1 MTGVV
6 DQDYQ
11 GDPVAENAPA
21 LTPTTAPP
29 TRGFSW
35 TIGRRLAAG
44 FALVVVL
51 MTAIG
56 FVSYTNT
63 QALVD
68 NSDWVE
74 HTHEV
79 LDRTDA
85 ITSALKD
92 AETGQRGYLITG
104 VGSYLEPYTAA
115 QAALADAFTQVREL
129 TADNAEQQ
137 ARLDELEPLVQ
148 AKFAEMQQTIDV
160 RDEEGLEAAQ
170 EIVLTDQGKAVMD
183 QIRGI
188 IDEIVGAERDLLA
201 ERAASADRSAATT
214 SVAVLGGTSAV
225 VVIVIVLALF
235 LTRSITRPVNSLTA
249 RLREIADGDGDLTQ
263 RVDDSRRDEIGA
275 LAVVFNRFVGNIA
288 TLVRQIGESAATS
301 SAAAQELSVIAAEMT
316 RQSSD
321 AAQQA
326 SMAAAAAEQVSSSV
340 QTVAAASE
348 QMGASIHEIA
358 RSASDASSAGQT
370 AVASTDDANTT
381 IGRLGESSAAIGGV
395 VALINTIAQ
404 QTNLLAL
411 NATIEAARAGE
422 AGKGF
427 AVVAGEVKELAQ
439 ETAKA
444 TEEITS
450 RISQIQSDV
459 DTAVAAISTTTTV
472 IGQVNDH
479 QSSIAGA
486 VEEQSATTTAMAASV
501 SEAAV
506 GASTIAENVLSIAG
520 TSQTMV
526 GTIDQVRSSADE
538 LARSAQHLDELVGRF
553 KV

>member
-1 MTGVV
+1 MTSTSP
-6 DQDYQ
+6 DS
-11 GDPVAENAPA
+11 P
-21 LTPTTAPP
+21 TTTAPA
-29 TRGFSW
+29 TRRWSW

-51 MTAIG
+51 MAAIG
-56 FVSYTNT
+56 AVSYTNT
-63 QALVD
+63 QALVE
-68 NSDWVE
+68 NSDWVA
-74 HTHEV
+74 HTNEV
-79 LDRTDA
+79 LNGTDD
-85 ITSALKD
+85 ILSALKD
-92 AETGQRGYLITG
+92 AEAGQRGYLITG
-104 VGSYLEPYTAA
+104 VRSYLEPFTAA
-115 QAALADAFTQVREL
+115 SGALEEAFSHVREL

-137 ARLDELEPLVQ
+137 ARLDELEPLLT
-148 AKFAEMQQTIDV
+148 AKFAEMQQTIDI
-160 RDEEGLEAAQ
+160 RDDAGFEEAR

-183 QIRGI
+183 QIRGLLS
-188 IDEIVGAERDLLA
+188 EIAGAEEALLVDRA
-201 ERAASADRSAATT
+201 EAAEQSANATT
-214 SVAVLGGTSAV
+214 VAVLGGTSAV
-225 VVIVIVLALF
+225 VVIVILLALF
-235 LTRSITRPVNSLTA
+235 LTRGITRPINALTD

-263 RVDDSRRDEIGA
+263 RVDDSRNDEVGA
-275 LAVVFNRFVGNIA
+275 LATVFNRFVGNIA
-288 TLVRQIGESAATS
+288 SLVRQIGESAATS

-358 RSASDASSAGQT
+358 RSASDASTAGQT

-381 IGRLGESSAAIGGV
+381 ISRLGESSAAIGGV

-450 RISQIQSDV
+450 RINQIQADV

-506 GASTIAENVLSIAG
+506 GASSIAENVLTIAG
-520 TSQTMV
+520 VSQTMV

-538 LARSAQHLDELVGRF
+538 LARGSQQLDELVGRF

>member
-1 MTGVV
+1 M
-6 DQDYQ
+6 
-11 GDPVAENAPA
+11 PR
-21 LTPTTAPP
+21 TPSASATTTAPA
-29 TRGFSW
+29 TRRWSW
-35 TIGRRLAAG
+35 TIGRRLGAG

-51 MTAIG
+51 MSAIG
-56 FVSYTNT
+56 AVSYTNT
-63 QALVD
+63 QSLAQ
-68 NSDWVE
+68 NSDRVA

-79 LDRTDA
+79 LDGTAA

-104 VGSYLEPYTAA
+104 VRAYLEPYTAA
-115 QAALADAFTQVREL
+115 QTALTEAVSTVRTL

-137 ARLDELEPLVQ
+137 ARLDDLEPLID
-148 AKFAEMQQTIDV
+148 AKLAEMQETIDA
-160 RDEEGLEAAQ
+160 RDADGFDAAQ
-170 EIVLTDQGKAVMD
+170 KIVLTDKGKAVMD
-183 QIRGI
+183 QIRGTL
-188 IDEIVGAERDLLA
+188 DEITGAERALLV
-201 ERAASADRSAATT
+201 ERADSADRSASATT
-214 SVAVLGGTSAV
+214 VAVLGGTSAV
-225 VVIVIVLALF
+225 VAVVIVLAVF
-235 LTRSITRPVNSLTA
+235 LTRSITGPVNRLTE
-249 RLREIADGDGDLTQ
+249 RMREIADGDGDLTQ
-263 RVDDSRRDEIGA
+263 RVDDSRRDEVGA

-288 TLVRQIGESAATS
+288 ALVRQIGESATTS
-301 SAAAQELSVIAAEMT
+301 SAAAQELSVIAADMT
-316 RQSSD
+316 RQSSE

-326 SMAAAAAEQVSSSV
+326 SLAAAAAEQVSSSV

-348 QMGASIHEIA
+348 EMGASIHEIA
-358 RSASDASSAGQT
+358 RSASDASAAGQT
-370 AVASTDDANTT
+370 AVVSTDDATT
-381 IGRLGESSAAIGGV
+381 TVGRLGESSAAIGGV

-411 NATIEAARAGE
+411 NATIEAARAGD

-444 TEEITS
+444 TEEITA
-450 RISQIQSDV
+450 RISQIQADV

-506 GASTIAENVLSIAG
+506 GATSIAENVLSIAS
-520 TSQTMV
+520 TSQTMA

-553 KV
+553 RV

>member
-1 MTGVV
+1 MTSTSP
-6 DQDYQ
+6 DS
-11 GDPVAENAPA
+11 P
-21 LTPTTAPP
+21 TTTAPA
-29 TRGFSW
+29 TRRWSW

-51 MTAIG
+51 MAAIG
-56 FVSYTNT
+56 AVSYTNT
-63 QALVD
+63 QALVE
-68 NSDWVE
+68 NSDWVA
-74 HTHEV
+74 HTNEV
-79 LDRTDA
+79 LNGTDD
-85 ITSALKD
+85 ILSALKD
-92 AETGQRGYLITG
+92 AEAGQRGYLITG
-104 VGSYLEPYTAA
+104 VRSYLEPFTAA
-115 QAALADAFTQVREL
+115 SGALEEAFSHVREL

-137 ARLDELEPLVQ
+137 ARLDELEPLLT
-148 AKFAEMQQTIDV
+148 AKFAEMQQTIDI
-160 RDEEGLEAAQ
+160 RDDAGFEEAR

-183 QIRGI
+183 QIRGLLS
-188 IDEIVGAERDLLA
+188 EIAGAEEALLVDRA
-201 ERAASADRSAATT
+201 EAAEQSANATT
-214 SVAVLGGTSAV
+214 VAVLGGTSAV
-225 VVIVIVLALF
+225 VVIVILLALF
-235 LTRSITRPVNSLTA
+235 LTRGITRPINALTD

-263 RVDDSRRDEIGA
+263 RVDDSRNDEVGA
-275 LAVVFNRFVGNIA
+275 LATVFNRFVGNIA
-288 TLVRQIGESAATS
+288 SLVRQIGESAATS

-358 RSASDASSAGQT
+358 RSASDASTAGQT

-381 IGRLGESSAAIGGV
+381 ISRLGESSAAIGGV

-450 RISQIQSDV
+450 RIGQIQADV
-459 DTAVAAISTTTTV
+459 ETAVAAISTTTTV

-506 GASTIAENVLSIAG
+506 GASSIAENVLSIAG

-538 LARSAQHLDELVGRF
+538 LARGSAHLDELVGRF

>member
-1 MTGVV
+1 MTSTSP
-6 DQDYQ
+6 DS
-11 GDPVAENAPA
+11 P
-21 LTPTTAPP
+21 TTTAPA
-29 TRGFSW
+29 TRRWSW

-51 MTAIG
+51 MAAIG
-56 FVSYTNT
+56 AVSYTNT
-63 QALVD
+63 QALVE
-68 NSDWVE
+68 NSDWVA
-74 HTHEV
+74 HTNEV
-79 LDRTDA
+79 LNGTDD
-85 ITSALKD
+85 ILSALKD
-92 AETGQRGYLITG
+92 AEAGQRGYLITG
-104 VGSYLEPYTAA
+104 VRSYLEPFTAA
-115 QAALADAFTQVREL
+115 SGALEEAFSHVREL

-137 ARLDELEPLVQ
+137 ARLDELEPLLT
-148 AKFAEMQQTIDV
+148 AKFAEMQQTIDI
-160 RDEEGLEAAQ
+160 RDDAGFEEAR

-183 QIRGI
+183 QIRGLLS
-188 IDEIVGAERDLLA
+188 EIAGAEEALLVDRA
-201 ERAASADRSAATT
+201 EAAEQSANATT
-214 SVAVLGGTSAV
+214 VAVLGGTSAV
-225 VVIVIVLALF
+225 VVIVILLALF
-235 LTRSITRPVNSLTA
+235 LTRGITRPINALTD
-249 RLREIADGDGDLTQ
+249 RLREIAAGDGDLTQ
-263 RVDDSRRDEIGA
+263 RVDDSRNDEVGA
-275 LAVVFNRFVGNIA
+275 LATVFNRFVGNIA
-288 TLVRQIGESAATS
+288 SLVRQIGESAATS

-358 RSASDASSAGQT
+358 RSASDASTAGQT

-381 IGRLGESSAAIGGV
+381 ISRLGESSAAIGGV

-450 RISQIQSDV
+450 RINQIQADV

-506 GASTIAENVLSIAG
+506 GASSIAENVLTIAG
-520 TSQTMV
+520 VSQTMV

-538 LARSAQHLDELVGRF
+538 LARGSQQLDELVGRF